1 MRLGGTQE
9 ATESPRFGRWV
20 ARFVVGLAALVAV
33 PLPAGASAE
42 PAGEPVETF
51 AVVRTAEG
59 LEVVEGEAVSEEAAK
74 AELGDKVEGTVLTVE
89 VDTPV
94 SVLGATDPQRSNQWA
109 LDLTSFEQA
118 WSTTTGNRTIV
129 AVIDTGVR
137 GDHEDLAGAVLP
149 GLDLVGNSDGRI
161 DPNGHGT
168 HVAGII
174 AARASN
180 GVGVAGA
187 APTVRILPVRVLDAN
202 GAGSSSAVTQGIIW
216 AVDQGARVINL
227 SLGGT
232 TPSEGM
238 RQAIQ
243 YANSKRVVVLA
254 AAGNSGLQGSP
265 TVYPAAFPESIAV
278 GAVNSNLQRA
288 AFSNVGSYV
297 DLAAPGDGI
306 LSTYGTSKTAYAYAS
321 GTSMATPYAAAAA
334 ALVIAADTS
343 LSATAVRNR
352 LESTARDLGPPGA
365 DAEYGKGLVN
375 PAAATRRRATSP
387 SSGPAKDGS
396 GYWVVTTD
404 GRVKAFGG
412 ARHRG
417 DLAGR
422 PLSAPIVASA
432 PTATGKGYWLAGAD
446 GAVYSFGDAR
456 FHGSMAGRALNA
468 PIVGMA
474 VTPDGGGYFLLGG
487 DGGIFT
493 FGNAKFKG
501 STGAMRLNAPVLDMA
516 TTSTG
521 NGYWLA
527 AADGGIFTFGDAK
540 FKGSTGGMQLASPAA
555 SMTTA
560 ADGKG
565 YWVVARDGGL
575 FAFGVPFHG
584 SLPGLGI
591 PGLPAGQR
599 IRALP
604 DGKGYYI
611 LGVDGGVFA
620 FGTAK
625 SFGSASGLSAS
636 ASAVDLML
644 VP

>member
-9 ATESPRFGRWV
+9 QPDSSRIGRHF
-20 ARFVVGLAALVAV
+20 ARFVVCIATLVAV
-33 PLPAGASAE
+33 PHPAGAAE
-42 PAGEPVETF
+42 PAGEPVDTF
-51 AVVRTAEG
+51 AVVQTKEG
-59 LEVVEGEAVSEEAAK
+59 LEVVEGEAVSDEAAK
-74 AELGDKVEGTVLTVE
+74 AELDAKADGTVLTVE
-89 VDTPV
+89 ADTPV
-94 SVLGATDPQRSNQWA
+94 SVLGAADPQRPNQWA
-109 LDLTSFEQA
+109 LDLTSFEHA
-118 WSTTTGNRTIV
+118 WSTTTGGGTIV

-149 GLDLVGNSDGRI
+149 GLDLVDGGDGRI

-180 GVGVAGA
+180 GVGVAGG
-187 APTVRILPVRVLDAN
+187 APTVKILPVRVLDAN
-202 GAGSSSAVTQGIIW
+202 GSGSSSDVTEGIIW
-216 AVDQGARVINL
+216 AVDHGARVINL

-238 RQAIQ
+238 RQAIK

-254 AAGNSGLQGSP
+254 AAGNSGMQGSP
-265 TVYPAAFPESIAV
+265 AIYPAAFPEPIAV

-288 AFSNVGSYV
+288 AFSNVGAYV
-297 DLAAPGDGI
+297 DVAAPGDGI

-334 ALVIAADTS
+334 ALVIAADSS

-352 LESTARDLGPPGA
+352 LESTARDLGAPGA

-375 PAAATRRRATSP
+375 PASAARRR
-387 SSGPAKDGS
+387 SSNPAPGSGKDGN
-396 GYWVVTTD
+396 GYWIVTAE

-412 ARHRG
+412 ARHHG

-432 PTATGKGYWLAGAD
+432 PTSTGKGYWLAGAD
-446 GAVYSFGDAR
+446 GAVYSFGDAK

-474 VTPDGGGYFLLGG
+474 VTPNGGGYFLLGG

-527 AADGGIFTFGDAK
+527 AADGGIFTFGDAR
-540 FKGSTGGMQLASPAA
+540 FKGSTGGMVLASPAV

-591 PGLPAGQR
+591 ASLPDGQR

-625 SFGSASGLSAS
+625 SFGAAVGLG
-636 ASAVDLML
+636 SAVDLML
-644 VP
+644 LP